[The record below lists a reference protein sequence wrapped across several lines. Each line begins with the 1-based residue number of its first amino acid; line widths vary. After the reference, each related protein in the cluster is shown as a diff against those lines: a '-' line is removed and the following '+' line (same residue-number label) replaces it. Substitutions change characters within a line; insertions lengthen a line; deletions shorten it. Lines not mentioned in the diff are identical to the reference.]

1 MSDDINNCESLIK
14 NAKVLVTNLEI
25 PVETALYSLKL
36 AKTNNCKL
44 YFIELSIK
52 FFYSFYPLVLSIL
65 NFAPAI
71 KNVDS
76 KFFES
81 TDILILNEVEV
92 LFVFF

>member
-36 AKTNNCKL
+36 AKTNNCKFD
-44 YFIELSIK
+44 FIKLK
-52 FFYSFYPLVLSIL
+52 LKFFFYSIVLSIL

-71 KNVDS
+71 KNIDS

-92 LFVFF
+92 